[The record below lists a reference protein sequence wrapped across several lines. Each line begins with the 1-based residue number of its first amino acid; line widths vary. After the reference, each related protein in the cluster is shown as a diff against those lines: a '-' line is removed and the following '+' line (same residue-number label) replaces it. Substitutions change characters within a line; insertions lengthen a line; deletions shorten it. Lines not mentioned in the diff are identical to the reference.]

1 MMDDWTQGEGFEPS
15 DMIVREMDLCF
26 CDRDPASAEVRKDM
40 AKVMTLNLRYGLVL
54 SGCLGDA
61 AAAFDNI
68 FAALLPT
75 EARELEHLLVDI
87 EGGLD
92 WAEADTFLS
101 AESEANGVQV
111 H

>member
-1 MMDDWTQGEGFEPS
+1 MMDDWTRGEGFEPS

-26 CDRDPASAEVRKDM
+26 CDRDPASAEVREDL
-40 AKVMTLNLRYGLVL
+40 AKVLALNLRYGLVL

-68 FAALLPT
+68 FVSLLPT
-75 EARELEHLLVDI
+75 EARELEHFLI
-87 EGGLD
+87 EIEDSLG
-92 WAEADTFLS
+92 WAEADTFLPTEPG
-101 AESEANGVQV
+101 ADGVQV